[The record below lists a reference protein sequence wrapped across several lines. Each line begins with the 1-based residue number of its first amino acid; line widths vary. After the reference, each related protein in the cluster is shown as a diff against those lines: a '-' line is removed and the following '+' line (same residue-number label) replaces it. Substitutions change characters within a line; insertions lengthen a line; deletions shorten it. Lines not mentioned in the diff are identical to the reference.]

1 MNIEETIN
9 DLYEKY
15 KNDLS
20 GKVSSSIPAL
30 SQVDPDLFSI
40 SVTMANGKTIDVG
53 DTKHLFSIQSISKAF
68 SYALALEQHGSSF
81 VEEKVGVEPT
91 GEDFDSIIKMD
102 DFARPFN
109 PMVNSGAIV
118 TTGLISGKRSR
129 DGNKDKLQVLLDYYS
144 AFAGRELAIDNA
156 VYESEKN
163 TGHKNWAIAHL
174 LRHFNLVTKDFKSD
188 LNLYFKQCSVL
199 VNSSDLALM
208 GATLANGGV
217 NPKTNIKCIERE
229 NLRHVLSILF
239 TCGMYNYSGEWVF
252 DVGVPAKSG
261 ISGGILM
268 IIPGMM
274 AITVYSPRLD
284 KRGNSVRG
292 IKVCEELSNLF
303 KLHILDPFSPKEIKE
318 IL

>member
-1 MNIEETIN
+1 MKIEETIHT
-9 DLYEKY
+9 LYDKY

-20 GKVSSSIPAL
+20 GQVSSSFPAL
-30 SQVDPDLFSI
+30 SLVDPDLFSI
-40 SVTMANGKTIDVG
+40 NVTMVDGKTIEVG
-53 DTKHLFSIQSISKAF
+53 DTQNLFSIQSISKPF

-91 GEDFDSIIKMD
+91 GEDYDSIIKMD
-102 DFARPFN
+102 GLARPFN

-118 TTGLISGKRSR
+118 TTGLISGNRS
-129 DGNKDKLQVLLDYYS
+129 KKKEQVLLDFYS
-144 AFAGRELAIDNA
+144 TFAGRELVVDNA
-156 VYESEKN
+156 IYESERN
-163 TGHKNWAIAHL
+163 NGHKNWAIAHL
-174 LRHFNLVTKDFKSD
+174 LRHFHLMTKDFKSD
-188 LNLYFKQCSVL
+188 LELYFKQCSIL
-199 VNSSDLALM
+199 VSSSDLALM

-217 NPKTNIKCIERE
+217 NPKTNVKSIERE
-229 NLRHVLSILF
+229 NLRHVLSILL

-261 ISGGILM
+261 ISGCILM

-292 IKVCEELSNLF
+292 IKVCEELSNLL
-303 KLHILDPFSPKEIKE
+303 KLHILDTFGPKEIKE